1 MFELHLNPR
10 ATRIACKQMMISRP
24 SFLVYAAF
32 QLILPAYLVY
42 ILWTIVRYMTQTGLD
57 SFAILIFG
65 VVFLGLTALFIA
77 VITPYK
83 LWTIICGGQLYFL
96 GNARVSLSPSELMLI
111 YHPRKDRYFP
121 TSVGVTT
128 FDLSKPTQ
136 ILVNPTYKLITIQGY
151 STFSLIRSV
160 MGLEAPVSDA
170 NTKYSSWKFNQFIFT
185 GTDQEASE
193 FFKQLTSR
201 GVKIVY
207 C

>member
-32 QLILPAYLVY
+32 QLILPAYLLY
-42 ILWTIVRYMTQTGLD
+42 TLWTIVQHMLD
-57 SFAILIFG
+57 SYTILVFG
-65 VVFLGLTALFIA
+65 VVFLGLTALVIA
-77 VITPYK
+77 AMTPYK

-96 GNARVSLSPSELMLI
+96 GNARISVSPSELMLI

-121 TSVGVTT
+121 TSIGITT

-136 ILVNPTYKLITIQGY
+136 ILVNPSYKLITIQGH